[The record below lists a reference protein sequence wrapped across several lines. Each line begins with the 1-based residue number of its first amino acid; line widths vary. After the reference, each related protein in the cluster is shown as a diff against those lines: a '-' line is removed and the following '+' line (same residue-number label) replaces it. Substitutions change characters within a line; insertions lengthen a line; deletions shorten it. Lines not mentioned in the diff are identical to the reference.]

1 MAASAPFFEH
11 LAAAY
16 EFPKGPLVIDLGGG
30 SGAPLAAILVARSDL
45 RWMIV
50 VARVGRRICRS
61 GWVRVWRAMR

>member
-16 EFPKGPLVIDLGGG
+16 EFPKGALVIDVGGG
-30 SGAPLAAILVARSDL
+30 SSAIQAAILVARSDL

-50 VARVGRRICRS
+50 DQAEVIDDARRRMASS
-61 GWVRVWRAMR
+61 GLTDG